1 MDNVPFYYE
10 KGGGNLSPL
19 YWLLAVGVLLVLEM
33 LTLGLTTIWF
43 AGGAFVAFL
52 ASLCHAS
59 VPVQIICFLA
69 VSIILLV
76 FTRPIAEKYFNK
88 NREKTNVDSLSGQQ
102 GRVLEEING
111 FLQTGKVL
119 LNGMEWSAVSKQPE
133 DILPVDTE
141 VVVVRVEG
149 AHLVVKKAQEEE
161 NHSV

>member
-1 MDNVPFYYE
+1 MRGIE
-10 KGGGNLSPL
+10 IMLS
-19 YWLLAVGVLLVLEM
+19 
-33 LTLGLTTIWF
+33 
-43 AGGAFVAFL
+43 
-52 ASLCHAS
+52 
-59 VPVQIICFLA
+59 
-69 VSIILLV
+69 SIEDV
-76 FTRPIAEKYFNK
+76 KH
-88 NREKTNVDSLSGQQ
+88 QQ

-161 NHSV
+161 NHSA

>member
-1 MDNVPFYYE
+1 M
-10 KGGGNLSPL
+10 SPL
-19 YWLLAVGVLLVLEM
+19 YWLLAVGILLVLEM

-52 ASLCHAS
+52 ASLCH
-59 VPVQIICFLA
+59 VPVPIQIICFLV
-69 VSIILLV
+69 VSIVLLI

-102 GRVLEEING
+102 GRVFEEINS

-133 DILPVDTE
+133 DIIPVDTK

-149 AHLVVKKAQEEE
+149 AHLVVKKAQEEA
-161 NHSV
+161 NHSA

>member
-1 MDNVPFYYE
+1 MV
-10 KGGGNLSPL
+10 
-19 YWLLAVGVLLVLEM
+19 
-33 LTLGLTTIWF
+33 
-43 AGGAFVAFL
+43 
-52 ASLCHAS
+52 
-59 VPVQIICFLA
+59 

-149 AHLVVKKAQEEE
+149 AHSA
-161 NHSV
+161 

>member
-1 MDNVPFYYE
+1 M
-10 KGGGNLSPL
+10 SPL

-43 AGGAFVAFL
+43 AGGAFVA
-52 ASLCHAS
+52 SLCHAS
-59 VPVQIICFLA
+59 VPVQIICFLV

-119 LNGMEWSAVSKQPE
+119 LNGMEWQSASSRKISCLLIPKW
-133 DILPVDTE
+133 LLF
-141 VVVVRVEG
+141 G
-149 AHLVVKKAQEEE
+149 
-161 NHSV
+161 

>member
-1 MDNVPFYYE
+1 MTVM
-10 KGGGNLSPL
+10 
-19 YWLLAVGVLLVLEM
+19 YWLVAAAVFVVIEIM
-33 LTLGLTTIWF
+33 TMGLTTIWF
-43 AGGAFVAFL
+43 AGGALVGAVM
-52 ASLCHAS
+52 AAVSLPLWS
-59 VPVQIICFLA
+59 QIIAFA
-69 VSIILLV
+69 VISVILLIL
-76 FTRPIAEKYFNK
+76 TRPWALKYVNS
-88 NREKTNVDSLSGQQ
+88 RTIKTNVDSLSGQQ

-161 NHSV
+161 NHSA

>member
-1 MDNVPFYYE
+1 MNAMI
-10 KGGGNLSPL
+10 
-19 YWLLAVGVLLVLEM
+19 WLILFVVLVVFEIATM
-33 LTLGLTTIWF
+33 GLTTIWF

-59 VPVQIICFLA
+59 VPVQIICFLV

-161 NHSV
+161 NHSA